1 MKKIVSILLVV
12 MMAFSFVACGSSED
26 EGEGTKTYIIAT
38 DTTFAPFEYQDENG
52 EYVGIDIDLLAAIA
66 EDQGF
71 EYELQPLGFDAACQ
85 ALETDQADGVIAG
98 MSIKEERKE
107 KYDFSEP
114 YFDSAVVVAA
124 KEGLGLS
131 GLEDLKGKTVAV
143 KVGTEGASYAESIK
157 DEYELELQYY
167 DESPL
172 MYQAVTSG
180 NAAACVEDYEIM
192 RFGIENGN
200 GLEMV
205 GEKQVASQ
213 YGFAVKKGENAELLE
228 MFNTGLAN
236 IIANG
241 KYDEILAK
249 YLSE

>member
-1 MKKIVSILLVV
+1 MKKFTAVLAV
-12 MMAFSFVACGSSED
+12 MLIMVTMFAGCSANDDNSKY
-26 EGEGTKTYIIAT
+26 TIAT

-52 EYVGIDIDLLAAIA
+52 EYVGIDIELIAAIA

-71 EYELQPLGFDAACQ
+71 EYELQPLGFDAACA
-85 ALETDQADGVIAG
+85 ALESAQVDGVIAG
-98 MSIKEERKE
+98 MSIKPDRLE

-114 YFDSAVVVAA
+114 YFDSAVVIAA
-124 KEGLGLS
+124 KADS
-131 GLEDLKGKTVAV
+131 GIKTLDDLKGKTVAV
-143 KVGTEGASYAESIK
+143 KNGTEGASYAESIK
-157 DEYELELQYY
+157 DEYQLELKYF
-167 DESPL
+167 DESPY
-172 MYQAVTSG
+172 MYQEVTTG

-200 GLEMV
+200 GLSMV

-228 MFNTGLAN
+228 MFNKGLAN
-236 IIANG
+236 LKANG
-241 KYDEILAK
+241 KYDEILGK